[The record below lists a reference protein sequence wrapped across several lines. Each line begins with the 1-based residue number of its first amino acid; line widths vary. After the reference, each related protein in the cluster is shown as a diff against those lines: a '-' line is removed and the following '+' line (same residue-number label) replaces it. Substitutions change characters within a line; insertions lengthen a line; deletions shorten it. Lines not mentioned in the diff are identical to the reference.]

1 MRPLLRAYDWLTS
14 ALAVIAG
21 VIMVLIF
28 IGIIVDVT
36 IRNIGYTSPR
46 EIQPLAEFGLLY
58 ITMLGSP
65 WLLRQKGMIIV
76 ESLRMALPE
85 QGPPRR
91 SKSWSISSASP
102 PAACFPG
109 TPCTRR
115 IFSWETDAADQRAI
129 AVPLIYAYAPMF
141 LGFFLMGIE
150 FVRLLV
156 SGDTIYGTSAT
167 ERDVV

>member
-1 MRPLLRAYDWLTS
+1 MRPLLRVYDWLTS

-21 VIMVLIF
+21 VMMVLIF
-28 IGIIVDVT
+28 VGIIVDVT

-76 ESLRMALPE
+76 ESLRMALPSKA
-85 QGPPRR
+85 RR
-91 SKSWSISSASP
+91 ALEIAVYLICI
-102 PAACFPG
+102 AACSVLSYYAMYQ
-109 TPCTRR
+109 T

-129 AVPLIYAYAPMF
+129 TVPLIYAYAPIF
-141 LGFFLMGIE
+141 LGFFLMDIE
-150 FVRLLV
+150 FVRLLL